1 MAKNHFD
8 IEQQK
13 VDLNSRLVVG
23 FERIAE
29 VFRVL
34 LWNHA
39 KELGLSPIQIQLLIF
54 LESHAIELCTV
65 SHLAREFNMTK
76 PTISDAVKVLVH
88 KELITKIVGSGDAR
102 SYSISLSREGR
113 KILKQV
119 KGFTSPLEK
128 SVDHF
133 DTTEKKALYQSMTK
147 LIFQLHKD
155 EIISVQRTCFA
166 CKFHEKRDAGHY
178 CHFIREDLKDH
189 EIRLD
194 CSDFV
199 LADSTR

>member
-1 MAKNHFD
+1 MAENHFD
-8 IEQQK
+8 VERQK
-13 VDLNSRLVVG
+13 VDLNSRLIVG

-65 SHLAREFNMTK
+65 SHLAKEFNMTK
-76 PTISDAVKVLVH
+76 PTISDAVKVLVQ
-88 KELITKIVGSGDAR
+88 KDLITKVAGDGDAR
-102 SYSISLSREGR
+102 SYAMTLSKQGDQV
-113 KILKQV
+113 IKQV
-119 KGFTSPLEK
+119 KGFTTPLEK
-128 SVDHF
+128 SVNELGKS
-133 DTTEKKALYQSMTK
+133 EKEALYQSITK
-147 LIFQLHKD
+147 LIFQLNKD

-166 CKFHEKRDAGHY
+166 CRFHEKKKEGHY
-178 CHFIREDLKDH
+178 CHFIKEDLRDH

-194 CSDFV
+194 CGDFV
-199 LADSTR
+199 LADSRI